1 MSTAG
6 YVACSVFCYSKISV
20 KLMQISEMENL
31 MILNCYAVNI
41 TKPENKGDQ
50 IWKTRH
56 WLL

>member
-20 KLMQISEMENL
+20 KLMQISETDSL
-31 MILNCYAVNI
+31 TLPDCYAVNI
-41 TKPENKGDQ
+41 TKTENKGDQ
-50 IWKTRH
+50 IWKTKH